1 MLTSAAQQTALK
13 NHAGWLRKIEIF
25 LLTPF
30 LLYGLGVLYEQVF
43 CISES
48 ACDLPVVDGDV
59 SVIVIQLFYMLWPLV
74 CLRLIWANFV
84 LFDQDPRSDKW
95 FGRALTILGVGY
107 VGMGLFWQT
116 IVETG
121 ALGEAQYLYFILLL
135 CFLVSAG
142 LLLRQTY
149 SWEGSAW
156 FIKARLSVLLL
167 LYILTIIY
175 PEASLIG
182 AFLITGPL
190 LLIPFDPRRETLN
203 IVPADE
209 EPAKKISVKK

>member
-13 NHAGWLRKIEIF
+13 NHAGRLRKIETF
-25 LLTPF
+25 LLIPF

-43 CISES
+43 CIAEA

-59 SVIVIQLFYMLWPLV
+59 SVVVIQLFYMIWPLLS
-74 CLRLIWANFV
+74 LRLIWANFV

-95 FGRALTILGVGY
+95 FTRALTILGAGY
-107 VGMGLFWQT
+107 VGLGLFWQT

-121 ALGEAQYLYFILLL
+121 AFGEAQYLYFVLLL

-156 FIKARLSVLLL
+156 FIKARLSLLLL
-167 LYILTIIY
+167 LYILTLIY
-175 PEASLIG
+175 PEATLIG
-182 AFLITGPL
+182 AFLVTGPL
-190 LLIPFDPRRETLN
+190 LLIPFDPRRETINL
-203 IVPADE
+203 VSAEDASE
-209 EPAKKISVKK
+209 K

>member
-13 NHAGWLRKIEIF
+13 NHAGWLRKIETF
-25 LLTPF
+25 LLIPF

-43 CISES
+43 CIAES

-59 SVIVIQLFYMLWPLV
+59 SVVIIQLFYMIWPLLS
-74 CLRLIWANFV
+74 LRLIWANFV

-95 FGRALTILGVGY
+95 FTRALMILGTGY
-107 VGMGLFWQT
+107 VGLGLFWQT
-116 IVETG
+116 IIETG
-121 ALGEAQYLYFILLL
+121 AFGEAQYLYFALLL

-149 SWEGSAW
+149 SWEGSSW
-156 FIKARLSVLLL
+156 FIKARLSLLLL
-167 LYILTIIY
+167 LYILTLIY
-175 PEASLIG
+175 PEAALIG
-182 AFLITGPL
+182 AFLVTGPL

-203 IVPADE
+203 IVSAE
-209 EPAKKISVKK
+209 AASEK